1 MVSGADD
8 SRGRRII
15 GASVG
20 VSALLFV
27 LLGAAHVAFGSELAL
42 AQAADSLADVLTASA
57 LIWAIRLSQR
67 PPDRDHPFGHQ
78 SAQPIAALVISVLTG
93 VLAAEVLREAIGA
106 ILAGSAPT
114 VTTSL
119 LAVLSAKAALKA
131 VFAGLALSASR
142 RRAPALYAF
151 FIDARNDVILG
162 VTSVVG
168 LGLSTWLGIPTLDA
182 WLAIPVA
189 GWIAWSG
196 VSLGRENAS
205 LLMGAMPTADR
216 IDTIRSLARSTP
228 GVRRVASVQARHHG
242 NEIHVW
248 LEIRVDPELTVR
260 EGHDIGEAVERR
272 LLAEEDIYRA
282 DVHIDAAT
290 NEPAVKP

>member
-1 MVSGADD
+1 MNGEIDTH
-8 SRGRRII
+8 GRRVI

-20 VSALLFV
+20 ASALLFGV
-27 LLGAAHVAFGSELAL
+27 LGAAYLTFGSELAL

-57 LIWAIRLSQR
+57 LIWAIRLSER

-78 SAQPIAALVISVLTG
+78 SAQPIAALVVSVLTG

-106 ILAGSAPT
+106 IVARETPQVT
-114 VTTSL
+114 VTL
-119 LAVLSAKAALKA
+119 LAVLGSKAALKA
-131 VFAGLALSASR
+131 VFAGLALRR

-151 FIDARNDVILG
+151 FIDARNDVVLG

-168 LGLSTWLGIPTLDA
+168 LGLSRWLDAPTLDA

-205 LLMGAMPTADR
+205 LLMGAMPSADR
-216 IDTIRSLARSTP
+216 IQVVRSLAAATP
-228 GVRRVASVQARHHG
+228 GVRSVASVQARHHG

-248 LEIRVDPELTVR
+248 LEIHVDPELTVR
-260 EGHDIGEAVERR
+260 QGHDIGEDVERR
-272 LLAEEDIYRA
+272 LLLEEDIYRA
-282 DVHIDAAT
+282 DVHIDA
-290 NEPAVKP
+290 EVSP